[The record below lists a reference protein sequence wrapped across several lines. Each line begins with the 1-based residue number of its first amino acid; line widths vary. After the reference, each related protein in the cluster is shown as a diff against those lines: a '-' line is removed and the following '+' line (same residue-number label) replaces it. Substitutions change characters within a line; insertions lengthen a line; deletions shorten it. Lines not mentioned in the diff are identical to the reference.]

1 MKKVLITGAGGQLGQ
16 CFQKQAG
23 KFPDLEFVFA
33 TSEMF
38 DLTLTPVMDIYL
50 RKHQFDYCINC
61 AAYTN
66 VEQAESNREM
76 AFHVNADSVKHLA
89 RACRDNDVTLIHFS
103 TDYVF
108 DGCKKTLYSEEDET
122 SPINIYGGSKL
133 MGEESIKK
141 EMEKY
146 FIFRTSW
153 LYSDIGHNF
162 YNTIIKRAEAGEE
175 LNITTEQTGT
185 PTNAYDLAEF
195 VLRIID
201 QDSSEYGI
209 YHYSNLGE
217 ATWYDFAAEI
227 LRLTGNSGK
236 VELKENNSFVTVAKR
251 PEYSVLS
258 KDKTLRTFGQQILPW
273 QESLAALVNR
283 NH

>member
-133 MGEESIKK
+133 MGEESIQK

-236 VELKENNSFVTVAKR
+236 VKLKENNSFVTVAKR

-258 KDKTLRTFGQQILPW
+258 KDKTFKTFGQQILTW

>member
-38 DLTLTPVMDIYL
+38 DLTLTPVMDIFL

-133 MGEESIKK
+133 MGEESIQK

>member
-133 MGEESIKK
+133 MGEESIQK

-273 QESLAALVNR
+273 QESLAGLINR

>member
-133 MGEESIKK
+133 MGEESIQK

-201 QDSSEYGI
+201 QGSSEYGI

>member
-133 MGEESIKK
+133 MGEESIQK

-236 VELKENNSFVTVAKR
+236 VKLKENNSFVTVAKR

-273 QESLAALVNR
+273 QESLAGLINR

>member
-38 DLTLTPVMDIYL
+38 DLTLTPVMDIFL

-133 MGEESIKK
+133 MGEESIQK

-201 QDSSEYGI
+201 QGSSEYGI

>member
-201 QDSSEYGI
+201 QGSSEYGI

>member
-133 MGEESIKK
+133 MGEESIQK

>member
-236 VELKENNSFVTVAKR
+236 VKLKENNSFVTVAKR

>member
-89 RACRDNDVTLIHFS
+89 RASRDNDVTLIHFS

-108 DGCKKTLYSEEDET
+108 DGCKNTLYSEEDET

-133 MGEESIKK
+133 MGEESIQK

-201 QDSSEYGI
+201 QGSSEYGI

>member
-133 MGEESIKK
+133 MGEESIQK

-153 LYSDIGHNF
+153 LFSDIGHNF